1 MKRAPVA
8 AQFATHP
15 SHSPDAARGGR
26 IAAVC
31 YRTGRRSRKFRA
43 YALFTSSI
51 RSTTMQVPFTL
62 SFRVLRTS
70 ALVAT
75 MMFGGARV
83 GAAQDVPNREAAIEI
98 RKRFMMDLDTLQS
111 KFLALAEAFPAD
123 KYAWRPS
130 PGVRSVGEAFM
141 HVASEYYVYTPM
153 SFGAE
158 RSPVVGRGQE
168 AFAKFEQQSTKADV
182 LKHLKEGFAYTKK
195 SVEGL
200 DPAAITG
207 TKKIFGG
214 DRTIIES
221 SFIMAGDL
229 HEHLGQL
236 IAYARANNVKPPW
249 SK

>member
-1 MKRAPVA
+1 MQVSSTLPFRWRALRTGA
-8 AQFATHP
+8 LTATLLL
-15 SHSPDAARGGR
+15 GG
-26 IAAVC
+26 AAV
-31 YRTGRRSRKFRA
+31 A
-43 YALFTSSI
+43 
-51 RSTTMQVPFTL
+51 
-62 SFRVLRTS
+62 
-70 ALVAT
+70 
-75 MMFGGARV
+75 
-83 GAAQDVPNREAAIEI
+83 AAQDVPNREAAIEL

-141 HVASEYYVYTPM
+141 HVASEYYVFTPM

-168 AFAKFEQQSTKADV
+168 AFTKFEQQSTKADV

-221 SFIMAGDL
+221 SFIMSGDL

-236 IAYARANNVKPPW
+236 IAYARANTVKPPW